1 MQNISKGMAFKYH
14 YSGKTRIE
22 EEFQTEK
29 EGVDHVDVPN
39 SVYNRLNYVAPI
51 YKSGW
56 MKKRTI

>member
-1 MQNISKGMAFKYH
+1 MRNISQGMAFKYH
-14 YSGKTRIE
+14 CNGETSIE

-39 SVYNRLNYVAPI
+39 SVYDRLNYVAPI
-51 YKSGW
+51 YKSAW